1 MFSMSP
7 FALDLYGKRV
17 CKITYLSLNAGDPV
31 DAEPGADQR
40 HQGLWGVEG
49 HLHAVGTTSKISP
62 PWNNRSLLFNLYYDE
77 EASIWILKP

>member
-7 FALDLYGKRV
+7 FALDLYGKCV

-40 HQGLWGVEG
+40 HQGL
-49 HLHAVGTTSKISP
+49 
-62 PWNNRSLLFNLYYDE
+62 
-77 EASIWILKP
+77 

>member
-7 FALDLYGKRV
+7 LVLDLYGKRV

-40 HQGLWGVEG
+40 HQGL
-49 HLHAVGTTSKISP
+49 
-62 PWNNRSLLFNLYYDE
+62 
-77 EASIWILKP
+77 